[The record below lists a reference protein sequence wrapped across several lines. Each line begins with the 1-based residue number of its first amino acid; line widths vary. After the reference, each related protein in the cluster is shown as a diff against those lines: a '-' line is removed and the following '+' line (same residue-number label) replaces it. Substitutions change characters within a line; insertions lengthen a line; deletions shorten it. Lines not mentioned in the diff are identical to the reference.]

1 MTVTFRRNND
11 VETKVVET
19 FEVECTNPLEIQR
32 DGNIQNAKCDC
43 VMTISP
49 EERES
54 RLRKMRKDGKDTL
67 WELYSAVFVQFMDE
81 ADALFSWGDHASAAD
96 VLMNATLYNKI
107 LTDIGGGECS

>member
-1 MTVTFRRNND
+1 VTVTS
-11 VETKVVET
+11 EGITMLKLKLVET

-32 DGNIQNAKCDC
+32 DGNIQNAMCDC

-67 WELYSAVFVQFMDE
+67 LELYSAVFVQFMDE
-81 ADALFSWGDHASAAD
+81 ADALLSWGDHASAAD

-107 LTDIGGGECS
+107 LTDIGGGESS